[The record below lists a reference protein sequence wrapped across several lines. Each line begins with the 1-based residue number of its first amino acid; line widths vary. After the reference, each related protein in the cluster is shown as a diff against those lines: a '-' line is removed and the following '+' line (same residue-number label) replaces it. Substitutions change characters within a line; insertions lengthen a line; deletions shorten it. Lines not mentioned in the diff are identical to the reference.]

1 MSKPKPGAEE
11 QLALFKTEETRERW
25 RWVHEAIAYAKEA
38 NRTAMLMAE
47 DPPRDSRPALRR
59 VR

>member
-1 MSKPKPGAEE
+1 MAKPNPGAED

-47 DPPRDSRPALRR
+47 EPPPDNRPVLRR

>member
-1 MSKPKPGAEE
+1 MAKPKPGAEE

-47 DPPRDSRPALRR
+47 DPPPDSRPVLRR

>member
-1 MSKPKPGAEE
+1 MAKPESGAEE

-38 NRTAMLMAE
+38 NRTAMLVADE
-47 DPPRDSRPALRR
+47 PPRESRPVLRR

>member
-1 MSKPKPGAEE
+1 MAKPKPGAED
-11 QLALFKTEETRERW
+11 QLALFKTEATRERW

-38 NRTAMLMAE
+38 NRTAMQMAE
-47 DPPRDSRPALRR
+47 EPPRDSRPALRR